1 MLYETTE
8 DNGRKIRRF
17 AAKYSFHNVE
27 EGSSSLETSGNIYR
41 LINEHFKIRSK
52 RILTEVGDH
61 GIVAALSRYSSRN
74 YEDEKD
80 EKNIICQYQND
91 PVAVKECKHY
101 IQVLLFG
108 QNNVKVVENLN
119 ELDEL
124 FETTAKTLKGFV
136 NRENSCFDCEMDHL
150 KNITLKIKWKNWRC
164 NHKLD
169 LWDDGTIELVKESG
183 NFRNFENL
191 SLNEGTFSKEFLEG
205 AIKITRTSFEDHFS
219 FRARVAR
226 YNDFHKILHFL
237 QSDQNMVGNGATVHY
252 FLIFITEYFFQF
264 HFSRQYSDPS

>member
-17 AAKYSFHNVE
+17 AAKYSFHNIE

-41 LINEHFKIRSK
+41 LIKSFKARSKK
-52 RILTEVGDH
+52 RILTEVGNH
-61 GIVAALSRYSSRN
+61 GIVAALSRYSNPN
-74 YEDEKD
+74 YEDEK
-80 EKNIICQYQND
+80 NNYIICQYQND
-91 PVAVKECKHY
+91 PVAVEECKHY
-101 IQVLLFG
+101 IHVLLFSH
-108 QNNVKVVENLN
+108 NNVKVVENLN

-124 FETTAKTLKGFV
+124 FETTAKSLKGFV
-136 NRENSCFDCEMDHL
+136 NRENRCFDCEIDHL
-150 KNITLKIKWKNWRC
+150 KNITLKIEWKNRRC

-169 LWDDGTIELVKESG
+169 PWDNGTIKLVNESG

-191 SLNEGTFSKEFLEG
+191 SLNKGKISKEFLEG

-237 QSDQNMVGNGATVHY
+237 QSDQNMVGNCATGNCV
-252 FLIFITEYFFQF
+252 LIPDFY
-264 HFSRQYSDPS
+264 Y